1 MDKTT
6 LHKEIINNIHAMYK
20 DKNEDYGDSFDKS
33 LDKFGLLSS
42 LIRLTDKMNRF
53 EQLIDGES
61 KVTSESIDDTLL
73 DMANYAIMTVMWRRI
88 NESEVR
94 EYTPTDDNF
103 YDNIALYK
111 DYGLLTNSG
120 KLTLAFGISPQ
131 RTRSSYI
138 STSAFSS
145 GIYFSDL
152 HQNFF
157 CHSLL
162 SSPKVYAFNSLC
174 AASSSMIIEYSCGR
188 PIRKAPNLSW

>member
-1 MDKTT
+1 MDKVT
-6 LHKEIINNIHAMYK
+6 LHKEIINNIHTMYK

-88 NESEVR
+88 NDSRVQ
-94 EYTPTDDNF
+94 EYALADDNF

-111 DYGLLTNSG
+111 DYGL
-120 KLTLAFGISPQ
+120 
-131 RTRSSYI
+131 I
-138 STSAFSS
+138 STSEVQEF
-145 GIYFSDL
+145 
-152 HQNFF
+152 
-157 CHSLL
+157 
-162 SSPKVYAFNSLC
+162 
-174 AASSSMIIEYSCGR
+174 
-188 PIRKAPNLSW
+188 RKICQGNKHAIVEIGES

>member
-1 MDKTT
+1 MDKVK
-6 LHKEIINNIHAMYK
+6 LHREIIDNIHTMYK

-88 NESEVR
+88 NDSRVQ
-94 EYTPTDDNF
+94 EYTPIDDNF

-111 DYGLLTNSG
+111 DYGL
-120 KLTLAFGISPQ
+120 
-131 RTRSSYI
+131 I
-138 STSAFSS
+138 STSEVQEFWKICQDSKYTIVEIGES
-145 GIYFSDL
+145 
-152 HQNFF
+152 
-157 CHSLL
+157 
-162 SSPKVYAFNSLC
+162 
-174 AASSSMIIEYSCGR
+174 
-188 PIRKAPNLSW
+188 

>member
-1 MDKTT
+1 MDKAT
-6 LHKEIINNIHAMYK
+6 LHKEIIDNIHTMYK

-88 NESEVR
+88 NDSRVQ
-94 EYTPTDDNF
+94 EYALADDNF

-111 DYGLLTNSG
+111 DYGL
-120 KLTLAFGISPQ
+120 
-131 RTRSSYI
+131 I
-138 STSAFSS
+138 STSEVQEFWK
-145 GIYFSDL
+145 IYQDNKYTIVEIGES
-152 HQNFF
+152 
-157 CHSLL
+157 
-162 SSPKVYAFNSLC
+162 
-174 AASSSMIIEYSCGR
+174 
-188 PIRKAPNLSW
+188 

>member
-1 MDKTT
+1 MDKVT
-6 LHKEIINNIHAMYK
+6 LHKEIINNIHTMYK

-88 NESEVR
+88 NDSKVQ

-111 DYGLLTNSG
+111 DYGL
-120 KLTLAFGISPQ
+120 
-131 RTRSSYI
+131 I
-138 STSAFSS
+138 STSEVQEFWKICQDNKYTIVEIGES
-145 GIYFSDL
+145 
-152 HQNFF
+152 
-157 CHSLL
+157 
-162 SSPKVYAFNSLC
+162 
-174 AASSSMIIEYSCGR
+174 
-188 PIRKAPNLSW
+188 

>member
-1 MDKTT
+1 MDKVT
-6 LHKEIINNIHAMYK
+6 LHKEIINNIHTMYK

-88 NESEVR
+88 NDSRVQ
-94 EYTPTDDNF
+94 EYALADDNF

-111 DYGLLTNSG
+111 DYGL
-120 KLTLAFGISPQ
+120 
-131 RTRSSYI
+131 I
-138 STSAFSS
+138 STSEVQEFWKICQGNKYISEIGES
-145 GIYFSDL
+145 
-152 HQNFF
+152 
-157 CHSLL
+157 
-162 SSPKVYAFNSLC
+162 
-174 AASSSMIIEYSCGR
+174 
-188 PIRKAPNLSW
+188 

>member
-1 MDKTT
+1 MDKVT
-6 LHKEIINNIHAMYK
+6 LHKEIINNIHTMYK

-88 NESEVR
+88 NDSKVQ

-103 YDNIALYK
+103 YDNVALYK
-111 DYGLLTNSG
+111 DYGL
-120 KLTLAFGISPQ
+120 
-131 RTRSSYI
+131 I
-138 STSAFSS
+138 STSEVQEFWK
-145 GIYFSDL
+145 IYQGNKHTIVEIGES
-152 HQNFF
+152 
-157 CHSLL
+157 
-162 SSPKVYAFNSLC
+162 
-174 AASSSMIIEYSCGR
+174 
-188 PIRKAPNLSW
+188 

>member
-1 MDKTT
+1 MDKAT
-6 LHKEIINNIHAMYK
+6 LHKEIINNIHTMYK

-88 NESEVR
+88 NDSRVQK
-94 EYTPTDDNF
+94 YTPTDDNF

-111 DYGLLTNSG
+111 DYGL
-120 KLTLAFGISPQ
+120 
-131 RTRSSYI
+131 I
-138 STSAFSS
+138 STSEVQEFWKICQDNKYISEIGES
-145 GIYFSDL
+145 
-152 HQNFF
+152 
-157 CHSLL
+157 
-162 SSPKVYAFNSLC
+162 
-174 AASSSMIIEYSCGR
+174 
-188 PIRKAPNLSW
+188 

>member
-1 MDKTT
+1 MDKAT
-6 LHKEIINNIHAMYK
+6 LHKEIINNIHTMYK

-73 DMANYAIMTVMWRRI
+73 DMANYAIMTVMWLRI
-88 NESEVR
+88 NDSRVR

-111 DYGLLTNSG
+111 DYGL
-120 KLTLAFGISPQ
+120 
-131 RTRSSYI
+131 I
-138 STSAFSS
+138 STSEVQEFWKICQDNKYTIVEIGES
-145 GIYFSDL
+145 
-152 HQNFF
+152 
-157 CHSLL
+157 
-162 SSPKVYAFNSLC
+162 
-174 AASSSMIIEYSCGR
+174 
-188 PIRKAPNLSW
+188 

>member
-1 MDKTT
+1 MDKVT
-6 LHKEIINNIHAMYK
+6 LHKEIINNIHTMYK

-88 NESEVR
+88 NDSRVR
-94 EYTPTDDNF
+94 EYTPVDDNF

-111 DYGLLTNSG
+111 DYGL
-120 KLTLAFGISPQ
+120 
-131 RTRSSYI
+131 I
-138 STSAFSS
+138 STSEVQEFWKICQGNKYISEIGES
-145 GIYFSDL
+145 
-152 HQNFF
+152 
-157 CHSLL
+157 
-162 SSPKVYAFNSLC
+162 
-174 AASSSMIIEYSCGR
+174 
-188 PIRKAPNLSW
+188 

>member
-1 MDKTT
+1 MDKVT
-6 LHKEIINNIHAMYK
+6 LHKEIINNIHTMYK

-88 NESEVR
+88 NDSRVQ
-94 EYTPTDDNF
+94 EYALADDNF

-111 DYGLLTNSG
+111 DYGL
-120 KLTLAFGISPQ
+120 
-131 RTRSSYI
+131 I
-138 STSAFSS
+138 STSEVQEFWKICQDNKYTIVEIGES
-145 GIYFSDL
+145 
-152 HQNFF
+152 
-157 CHSLL
+157 
-162 SSPKVYAFNSLC
+162 
-174 AASSSMIIEYSCGR
+174 
-188 PIRKAPNLSW
+188 

>member
-1 MDKTT
+1 MDKVT
-6 LHKEIINNIHAMYK
+6 LHKEIINNIHTMYK

-88 NESEVR
+88 NDLRVR
-94 EYTPTDDNF
+94 EYASTDDNF

-111 DYGLLTNSG
+111 DYGL
-120 KLTLAFGISPQ
+120 
-131 RTRSSYI
+131 I
-138 STSAFSS
+138 STSEVQEFLKICQDSKYIS
-145 GIYFSDL
+145 EIGES
-152 HQNFF
+152 
-157 CHSLL
+157 
-162 SSPKVYAFNSLC
+162 
-174 AASSSMIIEYSCGR
+174 
-188 PIRKAPNLSW
+188 

>member
-1 MDKTT
+1 MDKVT
-6 LHKEIINNIHAMYK
+6 LHKEIINNIHTMYK

-88 NESEVR
+88 NDSKVQ

-111 DYGLLTNSG
+111 DYGL
-120 KLTLAFGISPQ
+120 I
-131 RTRSSYI
+131 
-138 STSAFSS
+138 
-145 GIYFSDL
+145 
-152 HQNFF
+152 
-157 CHSLL
+157 
-162 SSPKVYAFNSLC
+162 
-174 AASSSMIIEYSCGR
+174 SSSEVQEFWKICQGNKHTIVEIGES
-188 PIRKAPNLSW
+188 

>member
-1 MDKTT
+1 MDKVT
-6 LHKEIINNIHAMYK
+6 LHKEIINNIHTMYK

-88 NESEVR
+88 NDSRVQ
-94 EYTPTDDNF
+94 EYALADDNF

-111 DYGLLTNSG
+111 DYGL
-120 KLTLAFGISPQ
+120 
-131 RTRSSYI
+131 I
-138 STSAFSS
+138 STSEVQEFWK
-145 GIYFSDL
+145 IYQDNKYTIVEIGES
-152 HQNFF
+152 
-157 CHSLL
+157 
-162 SSPKVYAFNSLC
+162 
-174 AASSSMIIEYSCGR
+174 
-188 PIRKAPNLSW
+188 

>member
-1 MDKTT
+1 MDKVT
-6 LHKEIINNIHAMYK
+6 LHKEIINNIHTMYK

-88 NESEVR
+88 NDLRVR
-94 EYTPTDDNF
+94 EYASTDDSF

-111 DYGLLTNSG
+111 DYGLINTSEVQEFLKICQDS
-120 KLTLAFGISPQ
+120 K
-131 RTRSSYI
+131 YI
-138 STSAFSS
+138 SEIGES
-145 GIYFSDL
+145 
-152 HQNFF
+152 
-157 CHSLL
+157 
-162 SSPKVYAFNSLC
+162 
-174 AASSSMIIEYSCGR
+174 
-188 PIRKAPNLSW
+188 

>member
-1 MDKTT
+1 MDKVT
-6 LHKEIINNIHAMYK
+6 LHKEIINNIHTMYK

-88 NESEVR
+88 NDSEVQ
-94 EYTPTDDNF
+94 EYALADDNF

-111 DYGLLTNSG
+111 DYGL
-120 KLTLAFGISPQ
+120 
-131 RTRSSYI
+131 I
-138 STSAFSS
+138 STSEVQEF
-145 GIYFSDL
+145 
-152 HQNFF
+152 
-157 CHSLL
+157 
-162 SSPKVYAFNSLC
+162 
-174 AASSSMIIEYSCGR
+174 
-188 PIRKAPNLSW
+188 RKICQCNKHAIVEIGES

>member
-1 MDKTT
+1 MDKVT
-6 LHKEIINNIHAMYK
+6 LHKEIINNIHTMYK

-88 NESEVR
+88 NDSEVQK
-94 EYTPTDDNF
+94 YTPIADNF

-111 DYGLLTNSG
+111 DYGL
-120 KLTLAFGISPQ
+120 
-131 RTRSSYI
+131 I
-138 STSAFSS
+138 STSEVQEFWKICQDNKYISEIGES
-145 GIYFSDL
+145 
-152 HQNFF
+152 
-157 CHSLL
+157 
-162 SSPKVYAFNSLC
+162 
-174 AASSSMIIEYSCGR
+174 
-188 PIRKAPNLSW
+188 

>member
-1 MDKTT
+1 MDKVT
-6 LHKEIINNIHAMYK
+6 LHKEIINNIHTMYK

-88 NESEVR
+88 NDSRVQ
-94 EYTPTDDNF
+94 EYALADDNF

-111 DYGLLTNSG
+111 DYGL
-120 KLTLAFGISPQ
+120 
-131 RTRSSYI
+131 I
-138 STSAFSS
+138 STSEVQEFWKICQGSKHTIVEIGES
-145 GIYFSDL
+145 
-152 HQNFF
+152 
-157 CHSLL
+157 
-162 SSPKVYAFNSLC
+162 
-174 AASSSMIIEYSCGR
+174 
-188 PIRKAPNLSW
+188 

>member
-1 MDKTT
+1 MDKVT
-6 LHKEIINNIHAMYK
+6 LHKEIIDNIHTMYK

-88 NESEVR
+88 NDSRVQ
-94 EYTPTDDNF
+94 EYALADDNF

-111 DYGLLTNSG
+111 DYGLIN
-120 KLTLAFGISPQ
+120 
-131 RTRSSYI
+131 
-138 STSAFSS
+138 TSEVQEFWKICQDNKYTIVEIGES
-145 GIYFSDL
+145 
-152 HQNFF
+152 
-157 CHSLL
+157 
-162 SSPKVYAFNSLC
+162 
-174 AASSSMIIEYSCGR
+174 
-188 PIRKAPNLSW
+188 